1 MTYFLSGI
9 LTILLHLC
17 HVNQNDNLIDWSTS
31 RRLTWSDF
39 QAEPPKTPAA
49 AALTSTTIKVDF
61 GYFNE
66 TLTYHIHCR
75 FDKSSSWGRVKNDY
89 VLSHEQGHFDIAE
102 IFARKLN
109 EALRKYRPES
119 QNIPK
124 DVNKI
129 YQDMMKKYYERQDEY
144 DKETNFSMDKKKQ
157 EEWLKIIDDEL
168 TASDK
173 LSNYH

>member
-1 MTYFLSGI
+1 MTYFLPGI
-9 LTILLHLC
+9 LTILLHVC
-17 HVNQNDNLIDWSTS
+17 HVNQNDNLIDWSTN
-31 RRLTWSDF
+31 RRLTWGDF
-39 QAEPPKTPAA
+39 QAEPPKTPTA

-109 EALRKYRPES
+109 EALGKYRPES

-157 EEWLKIIDDEL
+157 EEWLKIIENEL